1 MPLLTEVYIIDVFSH
16 LIAAGIML
24 LVITPLR
31 LMLCLLRHIKL
42 KEHPNANQ
50 ETLFL
55 AANDLEQ
62 RYLASWE
69 LLLLQQCIA
78 VLCWSLN
85 LGEAERI
92 ASNVTTIRRSAPL
105 GSPAHAGIWSAYQ
118 RRLHRAFLR
127 FTRCSENSSRGSL
140 SLGKTLLS
148 LIADNEQAQQIHPHL
163 VTASR

>member
-42 KEHPNANQ
+42 KEHPNADQ

-69 LLLLQQCIA
+69 LLLLQQRIA
-78 VLCWSLN
+78 VLRRSLN
-85 LGEAERI
+85 LGKAERI
-92 ASNVTTIRRSAPL
+92 ASDVSSIKVPVCSTDRHWNMMAALSTA
-105 GSPAHAGIWSAYQ
+105 
-118 RRLHRAFLR
+118 LHEQYLR
-127 FTRCSENSSRGSL
+127 TDDICDVQEIIVIN
-140 SLGKTLLS
+140 
-148 LIADNEQAQQIHPHL
+148 QY
-163 VTASR
+163 